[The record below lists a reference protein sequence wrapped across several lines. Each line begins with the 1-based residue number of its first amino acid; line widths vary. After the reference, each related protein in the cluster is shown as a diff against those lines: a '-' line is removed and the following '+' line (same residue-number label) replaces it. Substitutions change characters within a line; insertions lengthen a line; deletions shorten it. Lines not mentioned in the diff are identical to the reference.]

1 MKLGAI
7 FVDHAAGFW
16 GTVAGGNEENVFVV
30 RNGDLA
36 SDGTLKNNL
45 PLRSFSR
52 AEVEKSLIRSGD
64 ILLSTSG
71 DCGKT
76 AYVADVRQ
84 RTCVSNFIRRLRVDD
99 RVAFPR
105 FAYHLLRSREIQ
117 DGFRRFT
124 RGTTLQNL
132 SLSGAFNAL
141 EVALPPI
148 EEQRRIAAVLDA
160 ADALRAKRRQAL
172 AKLDTLTQAIFIDMF
187 GDPLLNPRNWP
198 RRHLGSLLRG
208 IDSGK
213 SPVCHDRP
221 ALPGEWGVLK
231 LGAVTYSTYDAGE
244 NKGVPTGTAPDP
256 RHEVRPGDV
265 LFSRKNTRN
274 LVAAAAYVHDT
285 PPRLLLSDLIFRLV
299 IENAEL
305 LEGLF
310 LQVQLIQPRLRQSI
324 QALAGG
330 SAGSMPN
337 ISKEKLKEVQI
348 CLPPIDLQ
356 RQFSERANAVRSSQQ
371 ELISSAAHLDA
382 LFASLQQ
389 RAFRGEL

>member
-187 GDPLLNPRNWP
+187 GDPRANINGYTSCNLEE
-198 RRHLGSLLRG
+198 
-208 IDSGK
+208 IAEQVTD
-213 SPVCHDRP
+213 
-221 ALPGEWGVLK
+221 GEH
-231 LGAVTYSTYDAGE
+231 A
-244 NKGVPTGTAPDP
+244 
-256 RHEVRPGDV
+256 
-265 LFSRKNTRN
+265 
-274 LVAAAAYVHDT
+274 T
-285 PPRLLLSDLIFRLV
+285 PPRTGEGVRLLSARNVRDGYLDMTV
-299 IENAEL
+299 VDHVA
-305 LEGLF
+305 
-310 LQVQLIQPRLRQSI
+310 PDTY
-324 QALAGG
+324 
-330 SAGSMPN
+330 
-337 ISKEKLKEVQI
+337 EKLRKRCDPQAGDLLISCSGTIGRVAQVDGSEPLSLVRSVALVRPIPALVESGFLEAYLQTPAMRGLMVQRANASSQANLFQNQI
-348 CLPPIDLQ
+348 RRLPVLLPPIV
-356 RQFSERANAVRSSQQ
+356 EQQ
-371 ELISSAAHLDA
+371 SLVARLGAAKAIAGRFAQSSAQLDA